1 MRNKRTNES
10 STKKHTIMK
19 KLLVLLTGI
28 LGIIFS
34 GCDKEN
40 DNISPSDSNDSTQVE
55 THSLLIVQNGVN
67 HIEYLYTDST
77 VISYTDFT
85 SGDYK
90 EYDYVGDS
98 VVVKTY
104 NENSVLE
111 NKEVYHYNSNNQIE
125 YVNSYNGENS
135 VFVEK
140 KEYEY
145 QNEMLTKIDAYLPET
160 FSFQGGNVEQWG
172 VVSNAAVWTE
182 YKFDYNDKQTAFF
195 MINLPES
202 NVEFLSDNAIVL
214 KVAEWTEYIDGMGV
228 NDSTINHVDTV
239 YTSTFEYKSDGLI
252 SREYRNLS
260 NDIDTL
266 DYIFSTEI
274 EWTRN

>member
-1 MRNKRTNES
+1 MR
-10 STKKHTIMK
+10 

-40 DNISPSDSNDSTQVE
+40 DNISPSDSTDSTQIE
-55 THSLLIVQNGVN
+55 THSLLIMKNGVN
-67 HIEYLYTDST
+67 YIEFLYTDST
-77 VISYTDFT
+77 VISYSDYT

-90 EYDYVGDS
+90 EYEYFGDS

-104 NENSVLE
+104 NKNSNLE
-111 NKEVYHYNSNNQIE
+111 SKEVYNYNSNNQIE
-125 YVNSYNGENS
+125 NVNCYNGESS

-145 QNEMLTKIDAYLPET
+145 QNQILTKIDAYLPET
-160 FSFQGGNVEQWG
+160 FSIQDGNVQEWG
-172 VVSNAAVWTE
+172 AVSNAAVWTE
-182 YKFDYNDKQTAFF
+182 YKFKYNDKQTAFF

-202 NVEFLSDNAIVL
+202 NVEYLSDNAIVL

-239 YTSTFEYKSDGLI
+239 YTSTFEYDSYGLI
-252 SREYRNLS
+252 SREYRKLS
-260 NDIDTL
+260 DDIDTF
-266 DYIFSTEI
+266 DYVYSTET
-274 EWTRN
+274 EWK